1 MSDIYDWSLT
11 ADTNAH
17 SDDIINWAQGQ
28 PPSSVNNSA
37 RAMMQRIREYLADN
51 GGTIEAKFIVNSEGK
66 TTSITLNT
74 ISPITEYKNDVFI
87 RFRAS
92 DTNVGATTITVNRLS
107 EKPVYKM
114 TDAGVISLEGGEL
127 QKDGIYELIYNN
139 STLTRSLDGWYL
151 LNPTPKTPPQIE
163 IFPPGFI
170 ATFAMKALPNGWL
183 LCDGASYERVKYPRL
198 FKAIGEH
205 WGTDSDTT
213 FKVPDF
219 RGMFLRGFDDGR
231 GIDKDRKFAEKQQDS
246 LKAHTHGCTVQS
258 AGAHVHQFQYEA
270 LRRPGSPIG
279 GKNPAFYS
287 QNIRANTSSAGAHTH
302 SATISSTGAAETRPV
317 NTTVVY
323 AIKS

>member
-51 GGTIEAKFIVNSEGK
+51 GGSIEAKFIVNSESK
-66 TTSITLNT
+66 TTSITLKT
-74 ISPITEYKNDVFI
+74 VSPITTYKKDIFI
-87 RFRAS
+87 RFKAGN
-92 DTNVGATTITVNRLS
+92 TNVGATTITVNNLS
-107 EKPVYKM
+107 EKPIYKM
-114 TDAGVISLEGGEL
+114 SDVGGVIPLEGGEL
-127 QKDGIYELIYNN
+127 QKNGIYELIYNN
-139 STLTRSLDGWYL
+139 STLARSLNGWYL

-170 ATFAMKALPNGWL
+170 ATFAMQALPNDWL
-183 LCDGASYERVKYPRL
+183 LCDGASYERKKYPRL

-205 WGTDSDTT
+205 WGVDSDMT

-219 RGMFLRGFDDGR
+219 RGMFLRGFDNGR
-231 GIDKDRKFAEKQQDS
+231 GIDKDRKFAQKQQDS
-246 LKAHTHGCTVQS
+246 FKAHRHNCTIDT
-258 AGAHVHQFQYEA
+258 AGEHRHAY
-270 LRRPGSPIG
+270 RRFAPGG
-279 GKNPAFYS
+279 NTVGHRNPSFYIQE
-287 QNIRANTSSAGAHTH
+287 QNWNTGSAGAHTH
-302 SATISSTGAAETRPV
+302 SATIHPVGETETRPV